1 MKMTIRSIEDRLAWW
16 EKEGKKEMDELV
28 GKPNIENMLLMI
40 DDIEFYIEK
49 YGIGNHGRQEGSD
62 LLNDKITEL
71 KRSLEKESTLIYT
84 EGGSKNNV

>member
-1 MKMTIRSIEDRLAWW
+1 MTIRDMEERIEWW

-49 YGIGNHGRQEGSD
+49 YGIGKIIKKDSD
-62 LLNDKITEL
+62 KAEVNFNNFGLKKIYL
-71 KRSLEKESTLIYT
+71 KFLQV
-84 EGGSKNNV
+84 KN

>member
-1 MKMTIRSIEDRLAWW
+1 MTIRDMEEWIEWW

-49 YGIGNHGRQEGSD
+49 YGIGKMQEGSD
-62 LLNDKITEL
+62 LLEDKITEL

>member
-1 MKMTIRSIEDRLAWW
+1 MTIRDMEERIEWW

-28 GKPNIENMLLMI
+28 NKPNIENMLLMI

-49 YGIGNHGRQEGSD
+49 YGIGKMQEGSD
-62 LLNDKITEL
+62 LLEDKITEL

>member
-1 MKMTIRSIEDRLAWW
+1 MEERIEWW
-16 EKEGKKEMDELV
+16 EKQGKKEMDELV

-49 YGIGNHGRQEGSD
+49 YGIGKMQEGSD
-62 LLNDKITEL
+62 LLEDKITEL

>member
-1 MKMTIRSIEDRLAWW
+1 MEERLEWW

-49 YGIGNHGRQEGSD
+49 YGIGKMQEGSD
-62 LLNDKITEL
+62 LLEDKITEL

>member
-1 MKMTIRSIEDRLAWW
+1 MTIRDMEERIEWW

-49 YGIGNHGRQEGSD
+49 YGIGKMQEGSD
-62 LLNDKITEL
+62 LLEDKITEL

>member
-1 MKMTIRSIEDRLAWW
+1 MEERIEWW

-28 GKPNIENMLLMI
+28 GKPNIENMLEMI

-49 YGIGNHGRQEGSD
+49 YGIGKMQEGSD
-62 LLNDKITEL
+62 LLEDKITEL

>member
-1 MKMTIRSIEDRLAWW
+1 MTIRDMTERIEWW
-16 EKEGKKEMDELV
+16 EKQGKKEMDELV
-28 GKPNIENMLLMI
+28 GKPNIENMLEMI

-49 YGIGNHGRQEGSD
+49 YGIGKMQEGSD
-62 LLNDKITEL
+62 LLEDKITEL

>member
-1 MKMTIRSIEDRLAWW
+1 MEERIEWW

-49 YGIGNHGRQEGSD
+49 YGIGKMQKGSD
-62 LLNDKITEL
+62 LLEDKITEL

>member
-1 MKMTIRSIEDRLAWW
+1 MEERIEWW

-49 YGIGNHGRQEGSD
+49 YGIGKMQEGSD
-62 LLNDKITEL
+62 LLEDKITEL

-84 EGGSKNNV
+84 EGGRKNNV

>member
-1 MKMTIRSIEDRLAWW
+1 MEERIEWW

-28 GKPNIENMLLMI
+28 NKPNIENMLLMI
-40 DDIEFYIEK
+40 DDIEFYIEI
-49 YGIGNHGRQEGSD
+49 YGIGKMQEGSD
-62 LLNDKITEL
+62 LLEDKITEL

>member
-1 MKMTIRSIEDRLAWW
+1 MEERIECW

-49 YGIGNHGRQEGSD
+49 YGIGKMQEGSD
-62 LLNDKITEL
+62 LLEDKITEL

>member
-1 MKMTIRSIEDRLAWW
+1 MEERIEWW
-16 EKEGKKEMDELV
+16 EKEGKKDMDELV

-49 YGIGNHGRQEGSD
+49 YGIGKMQEGSD
-62 LLNDKITEL
+62 LLEDKITEL

>member
-1 MKMTIRSIEDRLAWW
+1 MEERIEWW

-49 YGIGNHGRQEGSD
+49 YGIGKMQEGSD
-62 LLNDKITEL
+62 LLEDKITEL

>member
-1 MKMTIRSIEDRLAWW
+1 MTERIEWW

-49 YGIGNHGRQEGSD
+49 YGIGKMQEGSD
-62 LLNDKITEL
+62 LLEDKITEL

>member
-1 MKMTIRSIEDRLAWW
+1 MEERIEWW

-28 GKPNIENMLLMI
+28 GKPNIENMLLLI

-49 YGIGNHGRQEGSD
+49 YGIGKMQEGSD
-62 LLNDKITEL
+62 LLEDKITEL

>member
-1 MKMTIRSIEDRLAWW
+1 MEERIEWW

-49 YGIGNHGRQEGSD
+49 YGIGKMQEGSD
-62 LLNDKITEL
+62 LLEDKITEL

-84 EGGSKNNV
+84 CLLYTSPSPRD

>member
-1 MKMTIRSIEDRLAWW
+1 MEERIEWW

-49 YGIGNHGRQEGSD
+49 YGIGKMQEGSD
-62 LLNDKITEL
+62 LLEDKITEL
-71 KRSLEKESTLIYT
+71 KRSLEKESTLCWAHILSYFVILFWFT
-84 EGGSKNNV
+84 LL

>member
-1 MKMTIRSIEDRLAWW
+1 MTERIEWW
-16 EKEGKKEMDELV
+16 EKQGKKEMDELV

-49 YGIGNHGRQEGSD
+49 YGIGKMQEGSD
-62 LLNDKITEL
+62 LLEDKITEL

>member
-1 MKMTIRSIEDRLAWW
+1 MTIRSIEDRLAWW

-40 DDIEFYIEK
+40 EDMEYYLEK
-49 YGIGNHGRQEGSD
+49 NGIGKKERTE
-62 LLNDKITEL
+62 LLRNKMNEL
-71 KRSLEKESTLIYT
+71 KRSLEKESTLICT